1 MRRDKII
8 TLINLNRGKWV
19 DVPEIDNS
27 DRIFRFLNCQEYSL
41 IFKSCRKVHR
51 TFQFHMKN
59 RRPMKQEE
67 KRGKLRFIFIKKI
80 CKKIVNENFIFFH
93 IKIKN

>member
-1 MRRDKII
+1 
-8 TLINLNRGKWV
+8 
-19 DVPEIDNS
+19 
-27 DRIFRFLNCQEYSL
+27 
-41 IFKSCRKVHR
+41 
-51 TFQFHMKN
+51 MKN